1 MRKDCNQTILSV
13 LVSLITLTSF
23 AQSIPLGQPINTNNS
38 DEYNPCISGNGRTM
52 ILEQLYFNESKPYVM
67 ISNQKSGTWSRP
79 EQLPGANTEITT
91 ITNGGFFLN
100 QTGNIILFHSAR
112 YGGVGNNDIWMIE
125 KTIIGSWSAPKNL
138 AKPVNSALQEVDPSL
153 SPDGKYLYFTRL
165 INEKTPDG
173 SPCGKIFVAERAGK
187 DSWKT
192 PVMLPSP
199 INLHCECAGRMLSDN
214 KTFLFASMREGG
226 SGGYDIYKTV
236 QHTDGS
242 WEEPVPYSFIN
253 TEKDDRYVS
262 VPAGGGLVYHSAP
275 AKTGTGLDVVR
286 TRIPDELQP
295 DKVILLQGNVKNA
308 SNNLV
313 IVPKVMVTNTSNNK
327 SITYPGAADGSYTAI
342 VPQDNNIYDVAIM
355 ASDGGFTYKSL
366 LFKPTNQPKY
376 EEKVIDARL
385 TPNKSGTIMPLNNI
399 AFINN
404 TDSLENYSMAEINR
418 LFIMLKANITM
429 RVEIGV
435 HTNSIEEDTVARQG
449 LTAAF
454 NDTIGTYLDS
464 ATGHDTYRIR
474 TTYSSDNTKNQAKM
488 IASILIKKGI
498 PVERV
503 IPKGYGTDQPL
514 SPPPA
519 DTALN
524 RRIELKVI
532 HE

>member
-1 MRKDCNQTILSV
+1 MRKDYYISILSV
-13 LVSLITLTSF
+13 LLLFISFVSFS
-23 AQSIPLGQPINTNNS
+23 QSIPLGQPINTNNS
-38 DEYNPCISGNGRTM
+38 DEYNPCISGNGRTL

-67 ISNQKSGTWSRP
+67 ISNQKTGTWSRP

-138 AKPVNSALQEVDPSL
+138 AKPINSPLQEVDPSL

-165 INEKTPDG
+165 INEKTPNG

-187 DSWKT
+187 DSWKA

-199 INLHCECAGRMLSDN
+199 INMHCECAGRMLSDN

-253 TEKDDRYVS
+253 TAKDERYVS
-262 VPAGGGLVYHSAP
+262 VPAGGGLIYHSAP
-275 AKTGTGLDVVR
+275 TKTGTGLDVVR
-286 TRIPDELQP
+286 TKIPDELQP
-295 DKVILLQGNVKNA
+295 DKVTLLQGSVKNA

-313 IVPKVMVTNTSNNK
+313 LAPKVVVTNTSNNK
-327 SITYPGAADGSYTAI
+327 SITYTGSADGSYTAV
-342 VPQDNNIYDVAIM
+342 VPQDNIYDVAIM
-355 ASDGGFTYKSL
+355 ATDGGFSFKSL
-366 LFKPTNQPKY
+366 LFKPSKQAKF
-376 EEKVIDARL
+376 EEKIVDAKL
-385 TPNKSGTIMPLNNI
+385 TPNKPGTIIPLNNI
-399 AFINN
+399 AFVNN
-404 TDSLENYSMAEINR
+404 TDSLENYSMTEINR
-418 LFIMLKANITM
+418 LFIMMKSSITM

-435 HTNSIEEDTVARQG
+435 HTNDIEQDTIAG
-449 LTAAF
+449 KWLTASV

-464 ATGHDTYRIR
+464 ATGHDMYRIR
-474 TTYSSDNTKNQAKM
+474 TIYSSDNTKNQAKM

-503 IPKGYGTDQPL
+503 IPKGYGAEMPL
-514 SPPPA
+514 SPSPA
-519 DTALN
+519 DKALN
-524 RRIELKVI
+524 RRIELKVL